1 MRNKV
6 WKSRLD
12 RPVRVV
18 SSIAETRK
26 APSQTAGCLMLSAVI
41 ELPVAGQLAVGLND
55 VQFVE
60 HLLQSLDRLIHLLMG
75 VGSHQRVSH
84 KSVGGRTSGRYNG
97 VDEYSLVECTGYH
110 DECLAQITHVRCIY
124 LPYLSGICG
133 SGRTQCDGY
142 GLSLASHLLS

>member
-18 SSIAETRK
+18 SSIPETRK
-26 APSQTAGCLMLSAVI
+26 APSLTAGCLILSAVV

-60 HLLQSLDRLIHLLMG
+60 HLLQSLD
-75 VGSHQRVSH
+75 
-84 KSVGGRTSGRYNG
+84 
-97 VDEYSLVECTGYH
+97 
-110 DECLAQITHVRCIY
+110 
-124 LPYLSGICG
+124 
-133 SGRTQCDGY
+133 
-142 GLSLASHLLS
+142 